1 MRMIKEVII
10 GFVILV
16 FVIPFAYIIIADLA
30 DVYKRLANVFSVKL
44 KPALIVLTKTIL
56 D

>member
-1 MRMIKEVII
+1 MIKEVII
-10 GFVILV
+10 GLV
-16 FVIPFAYIIIADLA
+16 VMAFVIPFTYIIIADIV
-30 DVYKRLANVFSVKL
+30 DVYKRIANVFTVKL